1 MNVTHRSCGKS
12 EGKAPGWVSVPRA
25 AAGAHPGWVANAL
38 RAGACALAQP
48 CSVHAHTRAPPGC
61 LRSVLPG
68 GVVLERGEAAQAQPR
83 GVLRRGGREHCVK
96 EDEDEYTQLQPG
108 GAQSRG
114 RGHCERRPG
123 TGVSSVHGP
132 FGWGCGL
139 LLAPDVTAFGFIIG

>member
-1 MNVTHRSCGKS
+1 MLPTGLVGSRRVK
-12 EGKAPGWVSVPRA
+12 
-25 AAGAHPGWVANAL
+25 HPGGFQFPGQQQVRIPGGSPML
-38 RAGACALAQP
+38 CAQER
-48 CSVHAHTRAPPGC
+48 VHLPSPARCMRTRARAPGC

-83 GVLRRGGREHCVK
+83 GVLCRRGREHCVK